1 VRAGRV
7 ELEQDRVRVTVAI
20 EEGPRTLVRL
30 VQFTGLETLTADV
43 ANAARESFQAQIA
56 ATAPYDEQAL
66 AAAND
71 ALTRSLQDNGY
82 AFAKSEFTVRVDV
95 AKDTADVFATVDAGP
110 KVVLGAIELRG
121 FRDMPEDVIRGYV
134 PLERGKV
141 YRKSDF
147 EEAELELMNLG
158 VFTSIT
164 VQLSKKPNGGQV
176 DREATEIANER
187 PE

>member
-1 VRAGRV
+1 ATSDITEQLATRDTAMFLGVTRGLIYDYETYNPHVLSEDLLRIQRLYHSRGFHHVNVRAGRV

-71 ALTRSLQDNGY
+71 AL
-82 AFAKSEFTVRVDV
+82 
-95 AKDTADVFATVDAGP
+95 
-110 KVVLGAIELRG
+110 
-121 FRDMPEDVIRGYV
+121 
-134 PLERGKV
+134 
-141 YRKSDF
+141 
-147 EEAELELMNLG
+147 
-158 VFTSIT
+158 
-164 VQLSKKPNGGQV
+164 
-176 DREATEIANER
+176 
-187 PE
+187 